1 MRDNNMNE
9 DLEEEYIP
17 EYLCIKF
24 ASGETVIGELVEETE
39 DDIVLG
45 GVMSVSIASS
55 TDYGAGTLVA
65 SPYCKFT
72 DGDIFSF
79 NKIHILFVK
88 RLNNKII
95 PNYLKLAER
104 MELAYAEDEADES
117 ELMSD
122 NESLKDDSELNE
134 YLDALE
140 KLIRPNEEF
149 EPSTEESIGKKSFV
163 RGNETKH

>member
-1 MRDNNMNE
+1 MIE
-9 DLEEEYIP
+9 DFEEEYIP

-45 GVMSVSIASS
+45 GVMSVSVVPVYESS
-55 TDYGAGTLVA
+55 SLVA

>member
-1 MRDNNMNE
+1 MRDNNMIE
-9 DLEEEYIP
+9 DFEEEYIP

-45 GVMSVSIASS
+45 GVMSVSVVPVYESS
-55 TDYGAGTLVA
+55 SLVA

-140 KLIRPNEEF
+140 KLIKPNEEF
-149 EPSTEESIGKKSFV
+149 EPSTEESIGKKSYV

>member
-1 MRDNNMNE
+1 MRDNNMIE
-9 DLEEEYIP
+9 DFEEEYIP

-45 GVMSVSIASS
+45 GVMSVSVVPVYESS
-55 TDYGAGTLVA
+55 SLVA

-104 MELAYAEDEADES
+104 MEIAYAEDEADES

-140 KLIRPNEEF
+140 KLIKPNEKF
-149 EPSTEESIGKKSFV
+149 EPSTEESIGKKSYV

>member
-1 MRDNNMNE
+1 MIE
-9 DLEEEYIP
+9 DFEEEYIP

-24 ASGETVIGELVEETE
+24 ASGEIVIGELVEETE

-45 GVMSVSIASS
+45 GVMSVSVVPIYESS
-55 TDYGAGTLVA
+55 SLVA

>member
-1 MRDNNMNE
+1 MSE
-9 DLEEEYIP
+9 DFEDEYIP

-24 ASGETVIGELVEETE
+24 ASGETVIGELIEETE
-39 DDIVLG
+39 DEIMLG
-45 GVMSVSIASS
+45 GVMSVSVAPIA
-55 TDYGAGTLVA
+55 DYGAGTLVA

-95 PNYLKLAER
+95 PNYLKLVER
-104 MELAYAEDEADES
+104 MEIAYAEDEVDES
-117 ELMSD
+117 EFASD
-122 NESLKDDSELNE
+122 DDSEMNE

-140 KLIRPNEEF
+140 KLIKPNEEF

>member
-1 MRDNNMNE
+1 MSEEFE
-9 DLEEEYIP
+9 DEYIP

-24 ASGETVIGELVEETE
+24 ASGETVIGELIEETE
-39 DDIVLG
+39 DELVLG
-45 GVMSVSIASS
+45 GVMSVSVASVAE
-55 TDYGAGTLVA
+55 YGAGTLVA

-95 PNYLKLAER
+95 PNYLKLVER
-104 MELAYAEDEADES
+104 MELAYAEDEVDES

-122 NESLKDDSELNE
+122 DSEMND

-140 KLIRPNEEF
+140 KLIKPNEEF
-149 EPSTEESIGKKSFV
+149 EPSTAESIGKKSFV

>member
-1 MRDNNMNE
+1 MIE
-9 DLEEEYIP
+9 DFEEEYIP

-24 ASGETVIGELVEETE
+24 ASGEIVIGELVEETE

-45 GVMSVSIASS
+45 GVMSVSVVPVYESS
-55 TDYGAGTLVA
+55 SLVA

-122 NESLKDDSELNE
+122 DDSEMNE

-149 EPSTEESIGKKSFV
+149 EPSTEESIGKKSYV

>member
-1 MRDNNMNE
+1 MIE
-9 DLEEEYIP
+9 DFEEEYMP

-24 ASGETVIGELVEETE
+24 ASGEIVIGELVEETE

-45 GVMSVSIASS
+45 GVMSVSVVPVYESS
-55 TDYGAGTLVA
+55 SLVA

-122 NESLKDDSELNE
+122 NDDSELNE

-140 KLIRPNEEF
+140 KLIKPNEEF

>member
-1 MRDNNMNE
+1 MIE
-9 DLEEEYIP
+9 DFEEEYMP

-24 ASGETVIGELVEETE
+24 ASGEIVIGELVEETE

-45 GVMSVSIASS
+45 GVMSVSVVPVYESS
-55 TDYGAGTLVA
+55 SLVA

>member
-1 MRDNNMNE
+1 MSEEFDN
-9 DLEEEYIP
+9 EYIP

-24 ASGETVIGELVEETE
+24 ASGEIVIGELVEETE

-45 GVMSVSIASS
+45 GVMSVSVVPVYESS
-55 TDYGAGTLVA
+55 SLVA

-122 NESLKDDSELNE
+122 NDDSELNE

-140 KLIRPNEEF
+140 KLIKPNEEF
-149 EPSTEESIGKKSFV
+149 EPSTEESIGKKSYV

>member
-1 MRDNNMNE
+1 MRDNNMIE
-9 DLEEEYIP
+9 DFEEEYIP

-24 ASGETVIGELVEETE
+24 ASGEIVIGELVEETE

-45 GVMSVSIASS
+45 GVMSVSVVPVYESS
-55 TDYGAGTLVA
+55 SLVA

-122 NESLKDDSELNE
+122 NDDSELNE

-140 KLIRPNEEF
+140 KLIKPNEEF

>member
-1 MRDNNMNE
+1 MIE
-9 DLEEEYIP
+9 DFEEEYIP

-45 GVMSVSIASS
+45 GVMSVSVVPVYESS
-55 TDYGAGTLVA
+55 SLVA

-122 NESLKDDSELNE
+122 NDDSELNE

-140 KLIRPNEEF
+140 KLIKPNEEF

>member
-1 MRDNNMNE
+1 MIE
-9 DLEEEYIP
+9 DHMS

-39 DDIVLG
+39 NDIILG
-45 GVMSVSIASS
+45 GVMNISIASILGDGS
-55 TDYGAGTLVA
+55 GTLVA

-88 RLNNKII
+88 KLNHKII
-95 PNYLKLAER
+95 PNYMKLAER
-104 MELAYAEDEADES
+104 MELAYAEDEVEESKFTSDE
-117 ELMSD
+117 D
-122 NESLKDDSELNE
+122 AELNE

-140 KLIRPNEEF
+140 KLIKPKEDF
-149 EPSTEESIGKKSFV
+149 EPSTKETTPKNSYIK
-163 RGNETKH
+163 GNETKH

>member
-1 MRDNNMNE
+1 MRDNDMIE
-9 DLEEEYIP
+9 DFEEDYIP

-95 PNYLKLAER
+95 PNYIKLAER
-104 MELAYAEDEADES
+104 MEIAYAEDEADES
-117 ELMSD
+117 EFASD
-122 NESLKDDSELNE
+122 DDSELNE

-140 KLIRPNEEF
+140 KLIKPNEEF

>member
-1 MRDNNMNE
+1 MIE
-9 DLEEEYIP
+9 DFEEEYIP

-104 MELAYAEDEADES
+104 MEIAYAEDEADES
-117 ELMSD
+117 EFAS
-122 NESLKDDSELNE
+122 NDDSELNE

-140 KLIRPNEEF
+140 KLIKPNEEF

>member
-1 MRDNNMNE
+1 MSEEFE
-9 DLEEEYIP
+9 DEYIP

-24 ASGETVIGELVEETE
+24 ASGETVIGELIEETE
-39 DDIVLG
+39 DELVLG
-45 GVMSVSIASS
+45 GVMSVSVASVAE
-55 TDYGAGTLVA
+55 YGAGTLVA

-95 PNYLKLAER
+95 PNYLKLVER
-104 MELAYAEDEADES
+104 MELAYAEDEVDES

-122 NESLKDDSELNE
+122 DSEMND

-140 KLIRPNEEF
+140 KLIKPNEEF
-149 EPSTEESIGKKSFV
+149 EPSTAESTGKKSFV

>member
-1 MRDNNMNE
+1 MIE
-9 DLEEEYIP
+9 DFEEEYIP

-24 ASGETVIGELVEETE
+24 ASGEIVIGELVEETE

-45 GVMSVSIASS
+45 GVMSVSVVPVYESS
-55 TDYGAGTLVA
+55 SLVA

-104 MELAYAEDEADES
+104 MEIAYAEDEADES

-140 KLIRPNEEF
+140 KLIKPNEKF
-149 EPSTEESIGKKSFV
+149 EPSTEESIGKKSYV

>member
-1 MRDNNMNE
+1 MIE
-9 DLEEEYIP
+9 DFEEEYMP

-24 ASGETVIGELVEETE
+24 ASGEIVIGELVEETE

-45 GVMSVSIASS
+45 GVMSVSVVPIYESS
-55 TDYGAGTLVA
+55 SLVA

-79 NKIHILFVK
+79 NKNHILFVK

-140 KLIRPNEEF
+140 KLIKPNEEF

>member
-1 MRDNNMNE
+1 MNE
-9 DLEEEYIP
+9 DFEEEYIP

-45 GVMSVSIASS
+45 GVMSVSVVPVYESS
-55 TDYGAGTLVA
+55 SLVA

-122 NESLKDDSELNE
+122 NDDSELNE

-140 KLIRPNEEF
+140 KLIKPNEEF

>member
-1 MRDNNMNE
+1 MIE
-9 DLEEEYIP
+9 DFEEEYIP

-24 ASGETVIGELVEETE
+24 ASGEIVIGELVEETE

-45 GVMSVSIASS
+45 GVMSVSVVPVYESS
-55 TDYGAGTLVA
+55 SLVA

-104 MELAYAEDEADES
+104 TELAYAEDEADES

-122 NESLKDDSELNE
+122 DDSEMNE

-140 KLIRPNEEF
+140 KLIKPNEEF
-149 EPSTEESIGKKSFV
+149 EPSTEESIGKKSYV

>member
-1 MRDNNMNE
+1 MIE
-9 DLEEEYIP
+9 DFEEEYMP

-24 ASGETVIGELVEETE
+24 ASGEIVIGELVEETE

-45 GVMSVSIASS
+45 GVMSVSVVPVYESS
-55 TDYGAGTLVA
+55 SLVA

-140 KLIRPNEEF
+140 KLIKPNEEF

>member
-1 MRDNNMNE
+1 MIE
-9 DLEEEYIP
+9 DFEEEYIP

-45 GVMSVSIASS
+45 GVMSVSVVPVYESS
-55 TDYGAGTLVA
+55 SLVA

-140 KLIRPNEEF
+140 KLIKPNEEF
-149 EPSTEESIGKKSFV
+149 EPSTEESIGKKSYV

>member
-1 MRDNNMNE
+1 MRDNDMNE
-9 DLEEEYIP
+9 DFEEEYIP

-45 GVMSVSIASS
+45 GVMSVSVAPIA
-55 TDYGAGTLVA
+55 DYGTGTLVA

-104 MELAYAEDEADES
+104 MEIAYAEDEADES
-117 ELMSD
+117 EFAS
-122 NESLKDDSELNE
+122 NDDSELNE

-140 KLIRPNEEF
+140 KLIKPNEEF

>member
-1 MRDNNMNE
+1 MS
-9 DLEEEYIP
+9 EEFDDEYIP

-24 ASGETVIGELVEETE
+24 ASGEIVIGELIEETE

-45 GVMSVSIASS
+45 GVMSVSVVPVYESS
-55 TDYGAGTLVA
+55 SLVA

-88 RLNNKII
+88 RLNAKII

-122 NESLKDDSELNE
+122 DDSEMNE

-140 KLIRPNEEF
+140 KLIKPNEDF

>member
-1 MRDNNMNE
+1 MRDNNMIE
-9 DLEEEYIP
+9 DFEEEYIP

-45 GVMSVSIASS
+45 GVMSVSVVPVYESS
-55 TDYGAGTLVA
+55 SLVA

-140 KLIRPNEEF
+140 KLIKPNEKF
-149 EPSTEESIGKKSFV
+149 EPSTEESIGKKSYV

>member
-1 MRDNNMNE
+1 MIE
-9 DLEEEYIP
+9 DFEEEYMP

-24 ASGETVIGELVEETE
+24 ASGEIVIGELVEETE

-45 GVMSVSIASS
+45 GVMSVSVVPVYESS
-55 TDYGAGTLVA
+55 SLVA

-122 NESLKDDSELNE
+122 NDSELNE

-140 KLIRPNEEF
+140 KLIKPNEEF

>member
-1 MRDNNMNE
+1 MIE
-9 DLEEEYIP
+9 DFEEEYIP

-24 ASGETVIGELVEETE
+24 ASGEIVIGELVEETE

-45 GVMSVSIASS
+45 GVMSVSVVPVYESS
-55 TDYGAGTLVA
+55 SLVA

-140 KLIRPNEEF
+140 KLIKPNEKF
-149 EPSTEESIGKKSFV
+149 EPSTEESIGKKSYV

>member
-1 MRDNNMNE
+1 MIE
-9 DLEEEYIP
+9 DFEEDYIP

-24 ASGETVIGELVEETE
+24 ASGEIVIGELVEETE

-45 GVMSVSIASS
+45 GVMSVSVVPVYESS
-55 TDYGAGTLVA
+55 SLVA

-122 NESLKDDSELNE
+122 NDDSELNE

-140 KLIRPNEEF
+140 KLIKPNEEF

>member
-1 MRDNNMNE
+1 MNE
-9 DLEEEYIP
+9 DFEEEYIP

-45 GVMSVSIASS
+45 GVMSVSVVPVYESS
-55 TDYGAGTLVA
+55 SLVA

-104 MELAYAEDEADES
+104 MEIAYAEDEADES

-140 KLIRPNEEF
+140 KLIKPNEEF
-149 EPSTEESIGKKSFV
+149 EPSTEESVGKNSFV

>member
-1 MRDNNMNE
+1 MIE
-9 DLEEEYIP
+9 DFEEEYIP

-24 ASGETVIGELVEETE
+24 ASGEIVIGELVEETE

-45 GVMSVSIASS
+45 GVMSVSVVPVYESS
-55 TDYGAGTLVA
+55 SLVA

-122 NESLKDDSELNE
+122 NDDSELNE

-140 KLIRPNEEF
+140 KLIKPNEEF
-149 EPSTEESIGKKSFV
+149 EPSTEESIGKKSYV

>member
-1 MRDNNMNE
+1 MIE
-9 DLEEEYIP
+9 DFEEEYIP

-45 GVMSVSIASS
+45 GVMSVSVVPVYESS
-55 TDYGAGTLVA
+55 SLVA

-140 KLIRPNEEF
+140 KLIKPNEKF
-149 EPSTEESIGKKSFV
+149 EPSTEESIGKKSYV

>member
-1 MRDNNMNE
+1 MIE
-9 DLEEEYIP
+9 DFEEEYMP

-24 ASGETVIGELVEETE
+24 ASGEIVIGELVEETE

-45 GVMSVSIASS
+45 GVMSVSVVPVYESS
-55 TDYGAGTLVA
+55 SLVA

-104 MELAYAEDEADES
+104 MEIAYAEDEADES

-140 KLIRPNEEF
+140 KLIKPNEEF

>member
-1 MRDNNMNE
+1 MIE
-9 DLEEEYIP
+9 DFEEEYIP

-24 ASGETVIGELVEETE
+24 ASGEIVIGELVEETE

-45 GVMSVSIASS
+45 GVMSVSVVPVYESS
-55 TDYGAGTLVA
+55 SLVA

-104 MELAYAEDEADES
+104 MEIAYAEDEADES

-122 NESLKDDSELNE
+122 DDSEMNE

-140 KLIRPNEEF
+140 KLIKPNEEF
-149 EPSTEESIGKKSFV
+149 EPSTEESVGKKSYV

>member
-1 MRDNNMNE
+1 MRDNNMIE
-9 DLEEEYIP
+9 DFEEEYMP

-24 ASGETVIGELVEETE
+24 ASGEIVIGELVEETE

-45 GVMSVSIASS
+45 GVMSVSVVPVYESS
-55 TDYGAGTLVA
+55 SLVA

>member
-1 MRDNNMNE
+1 MIE
-9 DLEEEYIP
+9 DFEEDYIP

-104 MELAYAEDEADES
+104 MEIAYAEDEADES
-117 ELMSD
+117 EFASD
-122 NESLKDDSELNE
+122 DDSELNE

-140 KLIRPNEEF
+140 KLIKPNEEF